1 MDSCLLCNKTLG
13 YDISL
18 SFLLSFKSLIKKYVC
33 EECLSRFER
42 IDKTRICEACGRQMD
57 KMGICN
63 DCQKWHRLGDDFVNE
78 SIFKYNDAMKDFM
91 HRYKFVGDYQLR
103 MIFQNEIRKKI
114 RKELVVVPIPISSE
128 TKKER
133 GFNQVIGLLG
143 DVEYVSALIVNKK
156 HKTRQSTLNRK
167 ERIHNQQ
174 VFSIDEKAIS
184 KIVNQNVLL
193 VDDIYTTGT
202 TIRHAATVLRQNG
215 VQHVFG
221 LTLCR

>member
-103 MIFQNEIRKKI
+103 MIFQNEIRKRLEKNWWSY
-114 RKELVVVPIPISSE
+114 RFQLVVKRRKNE
-128 TKKER
+128 ALTK
-133 GFNQVIGLLG
+133 
-143 DVEYVSALIVNKK
+143 
-156 HKTRQSTLNRK
+156 
-167 ERIHNQQ
+167 
-174 VFSIDEKAIS
+174 
-184 KIVNQNVLL
+184 
-193 VDDIYTTGT
+193 
-202 TIRHAATVLRQNG
+202 
-215 VQHVFG
+215 
-221 LTLCR
+221 